1 MPSTA
6 GWFGVVDTNI
16 LIGAYIK
23 DYTPTA
29 FPGVWQF
36 LDHQVQ
42 AGRLV
47 LIDAVKREVLHPEG
61 LVDWVQGHA
70 DLVVRETEDL
80 DAVELYEQVIGW
92 VKDSGRYTRR
102 AADDFARGADGW
114 LVSLGR
120 VKGMAVV
127 TNEAF
132 NPESRKHVPIP
143 NICREFDVEC
153 VTATAMFKRLGARF
167 LGDRADVN

>member
-1 MPSTA
+1 MPGPD
-6 GWFGVVDTNI
+6 GWCGVVDTNI
-16 LIGAYIK
+16 LIGAYVK

-47 LIDAVKREVLHPEG
+47 LIDAVKREVLHPDG
-61 LVDWVQGHA
+61 LVDWVQDHA
-70 DLVVRETEDL
+70 NLVVRETEDL
-80 DAVELYEQVIGW
+80 DTVERYEQVIGW
-92 VKDSGRYTRR
+92 VKDSSQYTRR

-120 VKGMAVV
+120 VKGTAVV

-132 NPESRKHVPIP
+132 NAESRKHVPIP
-143 NICREFDVEC
+143 NVCREFDVEC
-153 VTATAMFKRLGARF
+153 VTTTAMFERLGARF
-167 LGDRADVN
+167 LWRRGPA